1 MFKTTVVSILDNKDN
16 KENKEDKEDKEN
28 EIDEKNLS
36 KMVMDTSLPI
46 KTLIKALNMY
56 YKQNADDVTETINR
70 IIMMYEITGLK
81 TLKKYIYAIC
91 TESEINFILKC
102 FCALSLCGKDEKDP
116 LGYKAIIEIF
126 PKLDDTVS
134 HPYKIDLVKVLMK
147 RPEYK
152 KEARDFFCELV
163 SLEILDCKY
172 RYKNILALES
182 NKNFIYFLIESA
194 FVFLKNEKNDTQYRI
209 LSGQLLLQK
218 KESLSSDVLLT
229 VENILLS
236 LGKNENIQY
245 NLRAD
250 AIDILL
256 QSSNTEIKNEA
267 KIIIMELGKQGKPT
281 RTLYENAQN
290 VHTKEIE
297 NSVKEALEF
306 LQTFEIMKI
315 NNTFIDLT
323 YIENQLSKIADEKE
337 LEIIKISLNRICLD
351 RALYGKYNNTL
362 EHIILRIYT
371 YINDHEHE
379 TEMLKRMKEE
389 LIEMAGTC
397 SSGFASRLIN
407 IISGFGDFS
416 LRISWADQIA
426 SNFMG
431 RLNAKIRDM
440 DDLKLQE
447 KVLSEMT
454 LPSSEYN
461 KRQHFLQFLR
471 ENVSYIREELYEEFK
486 EHITDTDFD
495 LWFKSAVLKY
505 EVEN

>member
-1 MFKTTVVSILDNKDN
+1 MFKTQVSSSLDDNKDN
-16 KENKEDKEDKEN
+16 KEYNNEN
-28 EIDEKNLS
+28 EEIDEKNLS
-36 KMVMDTSLPI
+36 KIVMDTSLPI
-46 KTLIKALNMY
+46 ETLIKALNMY
-56 YKQNADDVTETINR
+56 YKQNSDDVAETINR
-70 IIMMYEITGLK
+70 ITMMYEITGVK

-91 TESEINFILKC
+91 TDSDINFILKC
-102 FCALSLCGKDEKDP
+102 TCALSLCSKDEKDSA
-116 LGYKAIIEIF
+116 GYKAILNIF
-126 PKLDDTVS
+126 PKLNDDVS
-134 HPYKIDLVKVLMK
+134 TPYKIELIKLLMK
-147 RPEYK
+147 RQEYK
-152 KEARDFFCELV
+152 KEARDFFCEII
-163 SLEILDCKY
+163 SSEKLDSRY
-172 RYKNILALES
+172 RYKTILSLETNS
-182 NKNFIYFLIESA
+182 EFIYFLTESA
-194 FVFLKNEKNDTQYRI
+194 FEFLKNEKNEIQYRI
-209 LSGQLLLQK
+209 LAGQLLFQK
-218 KESLSSDVLLT
+218 KEHITQEMLLC

-236 LGKNENIQY
+236 IGKNENIQY
-245 NLRAD
+245 NTRAD

-256 QSSNTEIKNEA
+256 QSSNTNMKNEA
-267 KIIIMELGKQGKPT
+267 KTLIMELGKQGKT
-281 RTLYENAQN
+281 VRTLYENAQN

-297 NSVKEALEF
+297 NSVKNALEF

-315 NNTFIDLT
+315 NNNDIDLT
-323 YIENQLSKIADEKE
+323 YIEKEISKIADEKE
-337 LEIIKISLNRICLD
+337 IEIIKISLNRISLD
-351 RALYGKYNNTL
+351 RALYGNYNNTL

-371 YINDHEHE
+371 YMSDHEHE
-379 TEMLKRMKEE
+379 TELLKRMKEE

-447 KVLSEMT
+447 KVLTEMT

-486 EHITDTDFD
+486 DHISDTDFD